1 MGDSKKT
8 LTNIEL
14 NIIYDQISDK
24 LVNRICN
31 QIINN
36 TKISTG
42 LSKQISKTMIDIL
55 GKPFTSNKLEN
66 IILQNVNVLMRKS
79 FQGPYLLY
87 SLLTKETD
95 KVTNV
100 LNKYIDEMN
109 YTDDSVDKFTK
120 SLIDKLSGS
129 TIIDINKKGGKKT
142 LRKKNKWSTRR
153 NRTRNMRGGTDPN
166 NKNIYGIN
174 SLVNTIGNSV
184 EKLETV
190 VSNNIPLS
198 NTEEPQLNSQQ
209 QQPPQLN
216 SQSQQQPPQ
225 LNSQQQQQQ
234 LNSQPQQQQL
244 QTNNDILINKYT
256 EALINRSTQ
265 NLLETSNQISKKMVN
280 ASYKYMMRNGKTILN
295 STSGAVTNI
304 FKDVTPDDLTNIII
318 TQALFNSK
326 DILSS
331 AIKLVVIEKREESKK
346 NNKNYKF
353 NPSNIVTDILNKLKT
368 ELEKKLSK
376 M

>member
-95 KVTNV
+95 KVRDV
-100 LNKYIDEMN
+100 LNNHIVEMH

-120 SLIDKLSGS
+120 SLIDKLSGY
-129 TIIDINKKGGKKT
+129 TKNNNKKGGKKT

-153 NRTRNMRGGTDPN
+153 NRTRNMRGGLGDN
-166 NKNIYGIN
+166 NKIIDGIN
-174 SLVNTIGNSV
+174 SLVNNNTIGNSV
-184 EKLETV
+184 DKLETV

-198 NTEEPQLNSQQ
+198 NTEQQQPQLNSK

-216 SQSQQQPPQ
+216 T
-225 LNSQQQQQQ
+225 QQQQQ
-234 LNSQPQQQQL
+234 PL

-256 EALINRSTQ
+256 EALIKRSTQ

>member
-8 LTNIEL
+8 LTNREL

-36 TKISTG
+36 TDNTNISHE
-42 LSKQISKTMIDIL
+42 LSSQISKTMVDIL
-55 GKPFTSNKLEN
+55 AKPFTSNKLEN
-66 IILQNVNVLMRKS
+66 IILQNVNILMRKS

-87 SLLTKETD
+87 SLLTKQPD

-100 LNKYIDEMN
+100 LNKYIDEMK
-109 YTDDSVDKFTK
+109 YTEDSVDKFTK

-153 NRTRNMRGGTDPN
+153 NRTRNMRGGNDPTVD
-166 NKNIYGIN
+166 
-174 SLVNTIGNSV
+174 SLEKSATSIVNNTIGNSV
-184 EKLETV
+184 EKLATV
-190 VSNNIPLS
+190 VSNNIPLT
-198 NTEEPQLNSQQ
+198 NT
-209 QQPPQLN
+209 
-216 SQSQQQPPQ
+216 
-225 LNSQQQQQQ
+225 QQQQQQ
-234 LNSQPQQQQL
+234 QPVNMQQQQQQQPVNMQQQQQPQQL

-256 EALINRSTQ
+256 EALIKRSTQ
-265 NLLETSNQISKKMVN
+265 NLLKTSNQISKKMVN

>member
-109 YTDDSVDKFTK
+109 YTDDSVYKFTK